1 MSKPT
6 TFTPPTPLELAQVRF
21 EDELNLALDN
31 ISGAAHLLGTHADH
45 CATDNEQCAL
55 NALSSLLFVEV
66 SHMKTAHDRVK
77 SLQVAESATTGGEQ
91 TEGSK
96 TRDEDLSTRAI
107 VDAAHIDCL
116 TASSALASLR
126 RMVVAGELDLGTE
139 TDMDAFS
146 VFVDGIN
153 TYVEGVG
160 AALDK
165 LLDRLG
171 TGDKKEG

>member
-6 TFTPPTPLELAQVRF
+6 TFTPPTELELAQVRF

-77 SLQVAESATTGGEQ
+77 SLQDAESATTGGEQ

-96 TRDEDLSTRAI
+96 TSDKDLGTRAI

-116 TASSALASLR
+116 TANSALSMLTGLI
-126 RMVVAGELDLGTE
+126 VQGELNPSIDVDL
-139 TDMDAFS
+139 DAF
-146 VFVDGIN
+146 VVYVDGIS
-153 TYVEGVG
+153 TRIDGV
-160 AALDK
+160 ADALDK

-171 TGDKKEG
+171 GKSE

>member
-6 TFTPPTPLELAQVRF
+6 TFTPPTPLELARLDF
-21 EDELNLALDN
+21 EDAFSDALDN
-31 ISGAAHLLGTHADH
+31 LHGAAIILDSQKDGELEALHLVS
-45 CATDNEQCAL
+45 N
-55 NALSSLLFVEV
+55 SLYRTEGRLRA
-66 SHMKTAHDRVK
+66 AHDRVK
-77 SLQVAESATTGGEQ
+77 SLQDAESATTGGEQ

-96 TRDEDLSTRAI
+96 ASDEDLGTRAI

-116 TASSALASLR
+116 TASSALGTLR
-126 RMVVAGELDLGTE
+126 RMVVQGELDLGTE

-153 TYVEGVG
+153 TYVEGV
-160 AALDK
+160 ASALDG

-171 TGDKKEG
+171 AGDKKEG